1 MKQQSIK
8 EQVINAAL
16 VIVGNLLVFVCAL
29 PMLIFRPSWFAALSE
44 ITVLAAH
51 SSGSVRSCRRL
62 ERKYGIKPE
71 RFILYSAV
79 PAFLL
84 DIILVFAS
92 RMLFGDL
99 YSLMVTYVF
108 GGYSLVYTAIL
119 AVAVIKNENG
129 RA

>member
-8 EQVINAAL
+8 EQVINVAL

-29 PMLIFRPSWFAALSE
+29 PMLIFRWGAVVE
-44 ITVLAAH
+44 IAVLAVHTA
-51 SSGSVRSCRRL
+51 GSVRSCRRL
-62 ERKYGIKPE
+62 EQRYEIKPE

-84 DIILVFAS
+84 DIALVFAS
-92 RMLFGDL
+92 SMLFSDIL
-99 YSLMVTYVF
+99 PLIITYVF
-108 GGYSLVYTAIL
+108 GGYSLIYNAIL
-119 AVAVIKNENG
+119 AVAVIENEND

>member
-8 EQVINAAL
+8 EQFINAAL

-29 PMLIFRPSWFAALSE
+29 PMLIFRLS
-44 ITVLAAH
+44 VLAALIEIVVLAVH
-51 SSGSVRSCRRL
+51 AAVSVLSCRRL
-62 ERKYGIKPE
+62 KQRYGITPG

-79 PAFLL
+79 PAFVL
-84 DIILVFAS
+84 DIILSFS
-92 RMLFGDL
+92 
-99 YSLMVTYVF
+99 SLAIFEGVLPLAVTYVF

-119 AVAVIKNENG
+119 AVAVIENEND